1 MRNHGN
7 YIVRLGNLVR
17 WLGEQAEELGVEI
30 YPGIAASEVS
40 PAQGNFLT
48 IIICYCILHLM
59 KVLYHDD
66 GSVKG
71 IATVDVGIAK
81 DGSPKSTF
89 SRGMEL
95 HAKLVLFGEGCHG
108 SLAKTLY
115 QNEKFKLRANCQP
128 QSYGIGVKEVSLCVS
143 MVTKPHPLHEDP
155 LQSS

>member
-1 MRNHGN
+1 M
-7 YIVRLGNLVR
+7 
-17 WLGEQAEELGVEI
+17 
-30 YPGIAASEVS
+30 
-40 PAQGNFLT
+40 
-48 IIICYCILHLM
+48 
-59 KVLYHDD
+59 LYHDD

-115 QNEKFKLRANCQP
+115 QNDNFKLRANCQP
-128 QSYGIGVKEVSLCVS
+128 QSYGIGVKEVSQS
-143 MVTKPHPLHEDP
+143 YGDTHEIKIP
-155 LQSS
+155 GHHHARAVVCNFALWLYNFLF